1 MTLFKMKNFVIFLF
15 FPTLLFSQEVVSDLV
30 SNPILKGNKFENTS
44 SKSIISLPFIDDF
57 SYDFPQV
64 NPDLWEQSSV
74 FVNRT
79 YPINPPTIG
88 VATFDGINEKGLA
101 RDFYPLTSSEPSD
114 TLLSKEIDLSGIDS
128 AFFLFYYQGKGMG
141 DAPQSQDKLV
151 LEFLSDTGWV
161 QIWEASG
168 QAMTEFEKVVIV
180 IDSAIFL
187 SNDFQFR
194 FINYAT
200 ISGNFD
206 HWHIDYIKIDEFVNP
221 NDINELNDV
230 SFVYNSPSFLKRY
243 TQMPW
248 SHFQQDML
256 IELKDSIDILLR
268 NNDASNSVDYQYN
281 VFENLNLITHYP
293 SSGVSR
299 NVSVLDFD
307 TIGNFSFQNPPID
320 ISSAIFS
327 SFQPDTISFLVQNII
342 GTSSS
347 DNKNNDTLYH
357 TQKFHHHF
365 AYDDGVAESAYGLN
379 LNGAKIAYQFKLNRP
394 DEKLRAVQIYFPQM
408 LDTVSDIPF
417 ELIIWNHNNGQPG
430 DTLYTQT
437 VYPVHTENGE
447 FHTYI
452 IDNPFLV
459 SGVIYIGWEQTTD
472 DLLNIGLD
480 KNNTANDYMFYNI
493 GSAWNNSSYPGAWMI
508 RPIVS
513 KDPIIL
519 SSDDIVDNFKLYP
532 NPAKSELFI
541 ETNKPE
547 NVISIYN
554 IQGVLIKRITSNTTL
569 NRFNIDNL
577 ASAIYIVEVENSENR
592 SYQKIIVK

>member
-1 MTLFKMKNFVIFLF
+1 MKNFVIFLF

-30 SNPILKGNKFENTS
+30 SNAILKGDKFESTS

-57 SYDFPQV
+57 SYNFPQV

-88 VATFDGINEKGLA
+88 VATFDGLDANGFA
-101 RDFYPLTSSEPSD
+101 RDFSPSTSSEPSD
-114 TLLSKEIDLSGIDS
+114 TLLSQTIDLSGISS
-128 AFFLFYYQGKGMG
+128 AYFMFYYQAKGMG
-141 DAPQSQDKLV
+141 DAPQQLDKLV
-151 LEFLSDTGWV
+151 LEFFDGSVWNE
-161 QIWEASG
+161 IWSVNG
-168 QAMTEFEKVVIV
+168 QTMTEFEKIVEV
-180 IDSAIFL
+180 IDSAVYL
-187 SNDFQFR
+187 TNNFQFR
-194 FINYAT
+194 FRNYAT

-248 SHFQQDML
+248 THFQQDML

-379 LNGAKIAYQFKLNRP
+379 INGAKIAYQFKLNRP
-394 DEKLRAVQIYFPQM
+394 DEKLRAVQMYFPQM
-408 LDTVSDIPF
+408 LDSVNNIPF
-417 ELIIWNHNNGQPG
+417 DLTVWNNNNGQPG

-519 SSDDIVDNFKLYP
+519 SSEEIVDDFKIYP

>member
-1 MTLFKMKNFVIFLF
+1 MRKFTVLF
-15 FPTLLFSQEVVSDLV
+15 FILVSLSSFAQEVISDLV
-30 SNPILKGNKFENTS
+30 SNPVLADYKYKINPF
-44 SKSIISLPFIDDF
+44 KSTLSLPFIDDF
-57 SYDFPQV
+57 SYDSHQV
-64 NPDLWEQSSV
+64 DNDLWMESSV

-88 VATFDGINEKGLA
+88 VATFDGLDANGFA
-101 RDFYPLTSSEPSD
+101 RDFSPSTSSEPSD
-114 TLLSKEIDLSGIDS
+114 TLLSQTIDLSGISS
-128 AFFLFYYQGKGMG
+128 AYFMFYYQAKGMG
-141 DAPQSQDKLV
+141 DAPQQLDKLV
-151 LEFLSDTGWV
+151 LEFFDGSVWNE
-161 QIWEASG
+161 IWSVNG
-168 QAMTEFEKVVIV
+168 QTMTEFEKIVEV
-180 IDSAIFL
+180 IDSAVYL
-187 SNDFQFR
+187 TNNFQFR
-194 FINYAT
+194 FRNYAT

-248 SHFQQDML
+248 THFQQNML

-379 LNGAKIAYQFKLNRP
+379 INGAKIAYQFKLNRP

-519 SSDDIVDNFKLYP
+519 SSEEIVDDFKIYP

-577 ASAIYIVEVENSENR
+577 ASAIYIVEVENSVNR

>member
-1 MTLFKMKNFVIFLF
+1 MRKFTVLF
-15 FPTLLFSQEVVSDLV
+15 FILVSLSSFAQEVISDLV
-30 SNPILKGNKFENTS
+30 SNPVLADYKYKINPF
-44 SKSIISLPFIDDF
+44 KSTLSLPFIDDF
-57 SYDFPQV
+57 SYDSHQV
-64 NPDLWEQSSV
+64 DNDLWMESSV

-88 VATFDGINEKGLA
+88 VATFDGLDANGFA
-101 RDFYPLTSSEPSD
+101 RDFSPSTSSEPSD
-114 TLLSKEIDLSGIDS
+114 TLLSQTIDLSGISS
-128 AFFLFYYQGKGMG
+128 AYFMFYYQAKGMG
-141 DAPQSQDKLV
+141 DAPQQLDKLV
-151 LEFLSDTGWV
+151 LEFFDGSVWNE
-161 QIWEASG
+161 IWSVNG
-168 QAMTEFEKVVIV
+168 QTMTEFEKIVEV
-180 IDSAIFL
+180 IDSAVYL
-187 SNDFQFR
+187 TNNFQFR
-194 FINYAT
+194 FRNYAT

-248 SHFQQDML
+248 THFQQNML

-379 LNGAKIAYQFKLNRP
+379 INGAKIAYQFKLNRP

-519 SSDDIVDNFKLYP
+519 SSEEIVDDFKIYP

>member
-1 MTLFKMKNFVIFLF
+1 MTLFKMKNFLIFLF

-30 SNPILKGNKFENTS
+30 SNAILKGNKFESTS

-88 VATFDGINEKGLA
+88 VATFDGMNEKGLA
-101 RDFYPLTSSEPSD
+101 RDFYPSTSSEPSD
-114 TLLSKEIDLSGIDS
+114 TLLSKEIDISGVDS
-128 AFFLFYYQGKGMG
+128 AYFLFYYQGKGMG

-151 LEFLSDTGWV
+151 LDFLSDTGWV
-161 QIWEASG
+161 QIWEATG

-187 SNDFQFR
+187 INDFQFR
-194 FINYAT
+194 FRNYAT

-221 NDINELNDV
+221 NAINELNDV

-243 TQMPW
+243 TQIPW
-248 SHFQQDML
+248 THFKDNAAN
-256 IELKDSIDILLR
+256 ELKDSIGILLR

-293 SSGVSR
+293 SSGISR

-320 ISSAIFS
+320 ISSAVFS

-342 GTSSS
+342 ETSSS
-347 DNKNNDTLYH
+347 DYKNNDTLYH
-357 TQKFHHHF
+357 TQKFHHTF

-379 LNGAKIAYQFKLNRP
+379 INGAKIAYQFKLNRP
-394 DEKLRAVQIYFPQM
+394 DEKLRAVQMYFPQM

-493 GSAWNNSSYPGAWMI
+493 GSAWNNSSYPGVWMI

-519 SSDDIVDNFKLYP
+519 SSEEIVDDFKLYP

-554 IQGVLIKRITSNTTL
+554 IQGVLIKRMISNTTL

>member
-1 MTLFKMKNFVIFLF
+1 MRKFIVLLF
-15 FPTLLFSQEVVSDLV
+15 FSFSLSSFAQEVISDLV
-30 SNPILKGNKFENTS
+30 SNPVLTDYKHKINPF
-44 SKSIISLPFIDDF
+44 KSTLSLPFVDDF
-57 SYDFPQV
+57 SYDSHQV
-64 NPDLWEQSSV
+64 DNDLWMESSV

-88 VATFDGINEKGLA
+88 VATFDGLDANGFA
-101 RDFYPLTSSEPSD
+101 RDFSPSSSSEPSD
-114 TLLSKEIDLSGIDS
+114 TLLSQTIDLTGISS
-128 AFFLFYYQGKGMG
+128 AYFMFYYQGKGMG

-151 LEFLSDTGWV
+151 LDFLSDTGWV

-248 SHFQQDML
+248 THFQQDML

-342 GTSSS
+342 ATSSS
-347 DNKNNDTLYH
+347 DYKNNDTLYH
-357 TQKFHHHF
+357 IQKFHHHF

-379 LNGAKIAYQFKLNRP
+379 INGAKIAYQFKLNRP
-394 DEKLRAVQIYFPQM
+394 DEKLRAVQMYFPQM
-408 LDTVSDIPF
+408 LDAVSDIPF
-417 ELIIWNHNNGQPG
+417 ELIIWNHNNSQPG

-459 SGVIYIGWEQTTD
+459 SGVIYIGCEQTTD

-480 KNNTANDYMFYNI
+480 KNNSANDYMFYNI
-493 GSAWNNSSYPGAWMI
+493 GSGWNNSSYPGAWMI

-577 ASAIYIVEVENSENR
+577 ASSIYIIEVENSENR

>member
-30 SNPILKGNKFENTS
+30 SNAILKGNKFESTS
-44 SKSIISLPFIDDF
+44 SKLIISLPFIDDF

-88 VATFDGINEKGLA
+88 VATFDGMNEKGLA

-293 SSGVSR
+293 SSGISR

-327 SFQPDTISFLVQNII
+327 SFQTDTISFLVQNII

-394 DEKLRAVQIYFPQM
+394 DEKLRAVQMYFPQM
-408 LDTVSDIPF
+408 LDAVSDIPF
-417 ELIIWNHNNGQPG
+417 ELIIWNHNNSQPG

-459 SGVIYIGWEQTTD
+459 SGVIYIGCEQTTD

-493 GSAWNNSSYPGAWMI
+493 GSGWNNSSYPGAWMI

-519 SSDDIVDNFKLYP
+519 SSEDIVDDFRLYP